1 MNTVA
6 GTIERVYDAYF
17 KGTGLCIDL
26 SVRCQ
31 GFGFSKY
38 WKMIWFLIFIRF
50 RSPFHEVYK
59 ENPIELGK
67 GFDISFP
74 FILNITYISFKHTS
88 GYILFVSSSFS
99 CWLIIPL

>member
-38 WKMIWFLIFIRF
+38 
-50 RSPFHEVYK
+50 
-59 ENPIELGK
+59 
-67 GFDISFP
+67 
-74 FILNITYISFKHTS
+74 
-88 GYILFVSSSFS
+88 
-99 CWLIIPL
+99 